1 LSTSRHHERF
11 TIGVVGGGAASVA
24 FLHHLTNLIAP
35 SVAQHIRIRL
45 FESRPSVGPG
55 LAYQHD
61 VNSLLLNRAVETM
74 SVSAG
79 DFSTFASWM
88 RWKAHH
94 EDGLH
99 EMTKQDLSATYLPRA
114 LFGRY
119 LHDFFQETATVAQ
132 RKGLAIDI
140 VPHEVR
146 RITRDTRYQL
156 VAGPDSYETDIV
168 LLAIGNIGQRDI
180 YRLSG
185 HPCYLSQPYPLAPL
199 LERLG
204 KSKRVCIL
212 GASLTAV
219 DVAVSLYNT
228 NRDVEIHMVSPTG
241 TLPYVK
247 GRQVPHR
254 SLRFIT
260 HDRLRAL
267 TADGTRKI
275 SLRTLGRLLRTEF
288 RAVGTDW
295 RELFARADNARVL
308 LDDEIAHADRERP
321 WQTVLVATND
331 IVEDAWHALDA
342 RGQFIVLERFARPWL
357 ARRAPMPL
365 ENARLLARM
374 LDDGRLKLVK
384 GPVMF
389 DRTDPSYLAMTR
401 VEATSS
407 ETYDCV
413 INATG
418 SARYVEGPD
427 DSPLS
432 WQLLQDGLASP
443 DPRGGLRVDF
453 DTGALLDS
461 DGEPDWQFR
470 VLGHLTSGTY
480 FFVSSLEMIAKRARK
495 IAADLASS
503 LSEEDLAL
511 RPADRKIALS

>member
-1 LSTSRHHERF
+1 MNTSKHHERF

-24 FLHHLTNLIAP
+24 FLYHLTNLVEP
-35 SVAQHIRIRL
+35 SVAQHVRIRL
-45 FESRPSVGPG
+45 FEPRPSVGPG

-61 VNSLLLNRAVETM
+61 VDSLLLNRAVETM

-79 DFSTFASWM
+79 DFSTFTSWM

-99 EMTKQDLSATYLPRA
+99 ELTKRDLSATYVPRA

-119 LHDFFQETATVAQ
+119 LRDFFQETATVAQ

-146 RITRDTRYQL
+146 KIKRDTRYQL
-156 VAGPDSYETDIV
+156 IAGSDSYEADIV
-168 LLAIGNIGQRDI
+168 VLAIGNISQRDI

-185 HPCYLSQPYPLAPL
+185 HACYVPHPYPLAPL
-199 LERLG
+199 LARLG
-204 KSKRVCIL
+204 NSKRICIL
-212 GASLTAV
+212 GAGLTAV
-219 DVAVSLYNT
+219 DVAISLYNT
-228 NRDVEIHMVSPTG
+228 NRDVEIHMMSPTG

-247 GRQVPHR
+247 GRQAPHR
-254 SLRFIT
+254 PLRFIT
-260 HDRLRAL
+260 QERLRAL

-275 SLRTLGRLLRTEF
+275 SLRALGRLLRAEF
-288 RAVGTDW
+288 RAAGTDW
-295 RELFARADNARVL
+295 RELFARTDNARDL
-308 LDDEIAHADRERP
+308 LGDEIAHADRERP
-321 WQTVLVATND
+321 WQTILVATND

-342 RGQFIVLERFARPWL
+342 RGQFIVLERFARQWL
-357 ARRAPMPL
+357 TRRAPMPL

-374 LDDGRLKLVK
+374 LDDGQLKLVK
-384 GPVMF
+384 TPVMF
-389 DRTDPSYLAMTR
+389 DRTDPSHLAMTR
-401 VEATSS
+401 VDTTSR

-427 DSPLS
+427 DSPLG

-470 VLGHLTSGTY
+470 ALGHLTSGTY
-480 FFVSSLEMIAKRARK
+480 FFVSSLEMVAKRARK

-511 RPADRKIALS
+511 RPASRNIALS